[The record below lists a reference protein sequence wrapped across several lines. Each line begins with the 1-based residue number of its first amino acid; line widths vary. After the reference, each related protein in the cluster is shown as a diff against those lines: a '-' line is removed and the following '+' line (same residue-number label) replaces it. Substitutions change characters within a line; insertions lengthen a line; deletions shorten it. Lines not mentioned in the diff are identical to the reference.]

1 MGAQSFHKDP
11 PGRPS
16 AESAGAKG
24 ALEALAG
31 ILLRPLH
38 HFIWANPSRRARK
51 LLQFGEVEAGGSRDL
66 VRAAELTADPAL
78 RARFLR
84 HARDEAR
91 HAAMFRAR
99 GRSLRSSLDEGE
111 SEPEM
116 SEWFAPGERGIEG
129 FDVARESDADLL
141 AFLHLSESAA
151 ARDFA
156 RYANVLHRDAATR
169 TLFQHVLR
177 DEDQHMRYTRY
188 ELIRVAPER
197 TRRVLWWARMRR
209 LWKAYLRFATALA
222 GLIAGVVL
230 TLQYFLLLPPFAWLA
245 KRAARRE
252 RTGWVSTIEGK
263 GR

>member
-1 MGAQSFHKDP
+1 LGAQGIHEDP
-11 PGRPS
+11 QRGTA
-16 AESAGAKG
+16 AEIGAANG
-24 ALEALAG
+24 WLESVVG

-38 HFIWANPSRRARK
+38 HFIWADPARRARK
-51 LLQFGEVEAGGSRDL
+51 LLQFGEVEASGGRDL
-66 VRAAELTADPAL
+66 VRAAELTADPVL

-99 GRSLRSSLDEGE
+99 GRLLRGTLGEGE
-111 SEPEM
+111 PGGAFA
-116 SEWFAPGERGIEG
+116 EWVGPGERGIDG

-156 RYANVLHRDAATR
+156 RYADVMHRDAATR
-169 TLFQHVLR
+169 ILFQRVLR
-177 DEDQHMRYTRY
+177 DEDQHMRYTRD

-197 TRRVLWWARMRR
+197 TRHILWWARMRR

-222 GLIAGVVL
+222 NLIAGVVL
-230 TLQYFLLLPPFAWLA
+230 TLQYFLLLPPFAWMA

-252 RTGWVSTIEGK
+252 RPGWVSITEGE